1 MANSCSAPTISKIKR
16 IVVPILLIVFA
27 SSSGWA
33 KKPPK
38 KRAAKDRIQVVA
50 KLPITGGP
58 VTRLITT
65 IHEGE
70 HYIYAEHASQRVI
83 SLIDVTEIQHPGL
96 VSTINLPGAGN
107 SLILAATGD
116 AALVSEEIPGNLLND
131 THAVSTKVAIVNF
144 ADHQHPDVLEE
155 ITGVTAIAFD
165 DSRGLIFLANA
176 DGLWILH
183 RAAAPDPK
191 VEEFFEHEILGNH

>member
-131 THAVSTKVAIVNF
+131 THAVST
-144 ADHQHPDVLEE
+144 
-155 ITGVTAIAFD
+155 FD